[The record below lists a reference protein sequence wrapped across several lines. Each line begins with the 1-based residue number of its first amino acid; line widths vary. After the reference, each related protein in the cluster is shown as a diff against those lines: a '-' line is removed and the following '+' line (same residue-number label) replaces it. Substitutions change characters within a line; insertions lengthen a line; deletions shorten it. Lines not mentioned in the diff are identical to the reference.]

1 MVHRSRYI
9 FSGEEKLKWDFR
21 FFLHTAMVVKK
32 LNYLPK
38 LKKKKKS
45 CTNLTYRPSVFAELS
60 LFFLSEKLRLRIKLG
75 MQHWADWIEFSFL
88 SRETLYGVVSLLPVN
103 GFLVDFGGE
112 MVGIASLWPCKFWFP
127 LAGLS
132 PKLSRKSSNSVGEGL
147 DIESGTLS
155 VWGILS
161 SWGWGAGSSM
171 KLFSWTGVL
180 PWDGVRSAQI

>member
-1 MVHRSRYI
+1 MIHKARYI
-9 FSGEEKLKWDFR
+9 DHATSFLAKKNWNGISGFCFIRLWWLKSLIIFPS
-21 FFLHTAMVVKK
+21 LI
-32 LNYLPK
+32 
-38 LKKKKKS
+38 
-45 CTNLTYRPSVFAELS
+45 YRPSVFAELS

-88 SRETLYGVVSLLPVN
+88 SWETLYGVVSLLRVN

-132 PKLSRKSSNSVGEGL
+132 PKLSRKSSNSIGEGL

-161 SWGWGAGSSM
+161 SWGWGAGSPM

-180 PWDGVRSAQI
+180 PRDGVRSAQI